1 MFGFK
6 SLICCALVVRALA
19 SYSASQRFHFF
30 FKIGLIM
37 KVVVRM
43 KYNGA
48 LKKSGRPRKWE
59 PSLTGAKG
67 AGYTETAEERT
78 RLTEAG

>member
-1 MFGFK
+1 MSGFK

-48 LKKSGRPRKWE
+48 LKKSG
-59 PSLTGAKG
+59 
-67 AGYTETAEERT
+67 
-78 RLTEAG
+78 